1 MQQFKQPSRS
11 PEGTPRDSQPE
22 GEVPH
27 ALLLSGAVALYLAA
41 LWLGIVVI
49 RDSLPRS
56 AVMAGVIVAI
66 AAVGYL
72 FTHPAERRE
81 R

>member
-1 MQQFKQPSRS
+1 MQQLKQPSRS
-11 PEGTPRDSQPE
+11 PDGTPRDTQPE

-49 RDSLPRS
+49 RDTTQRS
-56 AVMAGVIVAI
+56 AVMAGIIVAI
-66 AAVGYL
+66 AAVGYI
-72 FTHPAERRE
+72 FTHSGERSDR
-81 R
+81 